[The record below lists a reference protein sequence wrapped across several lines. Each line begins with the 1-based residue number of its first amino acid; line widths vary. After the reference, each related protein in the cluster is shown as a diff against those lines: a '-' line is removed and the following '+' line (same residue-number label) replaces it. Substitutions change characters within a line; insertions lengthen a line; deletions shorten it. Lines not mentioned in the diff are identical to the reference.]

1 MITSRVDALTLFRV
15 KQQMRKYAVNISV
28 LLVVLAVHA
37 GIWAWVN
44 RPVQMTNWEGSIQAL
59 SYDPHR
65 DGQDPEDAVQP
76 TAAQID
82 EDLAIMAGV
91 AQGVRTYSSTKGQED
106 IPAMA
111 ARYGLT
117 VTAGAWLDT
126 HADKN
131 EAEIAGLIRSANENS
146 NVKRLMVGNEVILRG
161 DLTVP
166 ELIRIIRDVKR
177 QVDQP
182 VSTAEPW
189 HVWLDHPEL
198 VEATDYIA
206 VHILPYWEQV
216 PADQVLEYVARR
228 YDQIARK
235 YPGKKIVISEIG
247 WPSGGRMRSGAIPSV
262 QNEAT
267 FIRDFLTMARAR
279 GWDYSIMEAFD
290 QPWKRRIE
298 GAAGAYWGIFNA
310 DREAKFPLSGEV
322 VAVQNWSTLAGIA
335 AAVALLPMIYFLR
348 RSRNLKPQGKLLFS
362 TLLMVA
368 ANLMVWTVH
377 YGTTQYLNGPMILV
391 WVLLSL
397 GMLFL
402 LTLVLAEALELS
414 EGLYAKRM
422 LRHFTPYRLPPGAE
436 RDRHWPKVS
445 LHLPICNEPAE
456 MVRRTLDSLAKLD
469 YPNVE
474 VLVID
479 NNTKDP
485 AIWQPVQAYCELL
498 GDRFRFFHLEVCKG
512 FKAGALNFAMTQTA
526 ADAQVV
532 GVIDSDYL
540 VEPDWLKSTI
550 PYFDEKQ
557 VGFVQAPQDH
567 FDWVGNGFKEMI
579 NWEYAGFFHIGMVL
593 RNERDA
599 IIQHGTMTL
608 IRRTAMEG
616 VGNWSTWTIC
626 EDAEMGLKLMQSGW
640 KSVYINHPFGR
651 GVTPDSFEGYRGQR
665 FRWAFGA
672 MQILRGRMGWL
683 NPFKKTGLTFAQKYH
698 FVMGW
703 APWAADAMNLAFTV
717 AGLAW
722 TVGLL
727 LLPEYFAF
735 PVTLF
740 LVPTLAVFGFK
751 LAYTFS
757 LYAKRVPCTPTQAAG
772 AAIAGLALTYTVGK
786 AFLIGIFKKEKPFL
800 RTPKLED
807 KPAAIRGLVHAREE
821 TTLMLC
827 LWAAAAAVGLVFG
840 PRDPEAYV
848 WVAVLLVQSLPYAAA
863 LLLSMMSAVPSLR
876 VLLPFGRTAA
886 VRGAK
891 APVASLPQQGTGH

>member
-1 MITSRVDALTLFRV
+1 
-15 KQQMRKYAVNISV
+15 MRKYAVNIAV
-28 LLVVLAVHA
+28 LLLVLAAHV
-37 GIWAWVN
+37 GIWAWAN
-44 RPVQMTNWEGSIQAL
+44 RPVEMTNWEGSIQAL
-59 SYDPHR
+59 SFDPHR
-65 DGQDPEDAVQP
+65 ADQNPNDNVHPSA
-76 TAAQID
+76 TQID
-82 EDLAIMAGV
+82 EDLAVVARV
-91 AQGVRTYSSTKGQED
+91 AQGIRTYSTLNGQEE

-111 ARYGLT
+111 ARHGLT
-117 VTAGAWLDT
+117 VIAGAWLD
-126 HADKN
+126 KRLEGN
-131 EAEIAGLIRSANENS
+131 QAEIAGLIRMANSNG
-146 NVKRLMVGNEVILRG
+146 NVKRLMVGNEAILRG

-166 ELIRIIRDVKR
+166 ELIRIIKDVKR

-206 VHILPYWEQV
+206 VHLLPYWEGV
-216 PADQVLEYVARR
+216 PAGEALDYVARR
-228 YDQIARK
+228 YEQIARA

-247 WPSGGRMRSGAIPSV
+247 WPSDGRMRDGAVPTLD
-262 QNEAT
+262 NEAT
-267 FIRDFLTMARAR
+267 FIRDFLVMARAK

-290 QPWKRRIE
+290 QPWKRQIE
-298 GAAGAYWGIFNA
+298 GAVGAYWGIFNA
-310 DREAKFPLSGEV
+310 DREAKFPLAGEV
-322 VAVQNWSTLAGIA
+322 TAVQNWPVLAAIA
-335 AAVALLPMIYFLR
+335 AAIALLPLVYFLR
-348 RSRNLKPQGKLLFS
+348 KADNLKPQGKVMFASLILI
-362 TLLMVA
+362 A

-377 YGTTQYLNGPMILV
+377 YGTTQYLNTPMIVV
-391 WVLLSL
+391 WSLLSFGMVFLLSL
-397 GMLFL
+397 I
-402 LTLVLAEALELS
+402 LAEGFEMA
-414 EGLYAKRM
+414 EGLFAKRM
-422 LRHFTPYRLPPGAE
+422 KRHFTPIRLPANVE

-526 ADAQVV
+526 PDAEVV

-550 PYFDEKQ
+550 PYFDEDQ

-567 FDWVGNGFKEMI
+567 YDWGGNAFKEMI
-579 NWEYAGFFHIGMVL
+579 NWEYAGFFHIGMQI

-608 IRRTAMEG
+608 VRRKAMEG

-626 EDAEMGLKLMQSGW
+626 EDAEMGLKLMHDGW
-640 KSVYINHPFGR
+640 KSVYINHRFGR
-651 GVTPDSFEGYRGQR
+651 GVTPDSFAAYRSQR

-672 MQILRGRMGWL
+672 MQILRGRKSWL
-683 NPFKKTGLTFAQKYH
+683 NPFKKTGLTLAQKYH
-698 FVMGW
+698 FIMGW
-703 APWAADAMNLAFTV
+703 APWFADAMNLMFTG
-717 AGLAW
+717 AGLLW

-727 LLPEYFAF
+727 VLPEYFAF

-757 LYAKRVPCTPTQAAG
+757 LYAKRVPCTPMQAVG
-772 AAIAGLALTYTVGK
+772 AAISGLALTYTVGK
-786 AFLIGIFKKEKPFL
+786 AFAIGLFKKEKPFL
-800 RTPKLED
+800 RTPKCED
-807 KPAAIRGLVHAREE
+807 KPAAIQGVLNAREE
-821 TTLMLC
+821 TTLMLL
-827 LWAAAAAVGLVFG
+827 LWAAAAAVAVVYGE
-840 PRDPEAYV
+840 RDREAWV
-848 WVAVLLVQSLPYAAA
+848 WVAVMLVQSLPYLAA
-863 LLLSMMSAVPSLR
+863 LALSMISAVPGLR
-876 VLLPFGRTAA
+876 WLPFGRTRA
-886 VRGAK
+886 VGELPANGQVQTPGA
-891 APVASLPQQGTGH
+891 GH

>member
-1 MITSRVDALTLFRV
+1 
-15 KQQMRKYAVNISV
+15 MRRYAVNFAV
-28 LLVVLAVHA
+28 LVLVLAAHFGV
-37 GIWAWVN
+37 WAWVN
-44 RPVQMTNWEGSIQAL
+44 RPAQMTNWEGSIQAL
-59 SYDPHR
+59 SFDPHR
-65 DGQDPEDAVQP
+65 ADQDPNDNQHP
-76 TAAQID
+76 TPAQIE
-82 EDLAIMAGV
+82 EDLATVAGV
-91 AQGVRTYSSTKGQED
+91 AQGVRTYSTLNGQDE

-111 ARYGLT
+111 QRYGLT
-117 VTAGAWLDT
+117 VTAGAWLDQRT
-126 HADKN
+126 DNN
-131 EAEIAGLIRSANENS
+131 EAEIAALIRVANENS
-146 NVKRLMVGNEVILRG
+146 NVKRLMVGNEAILRG

-166 ELIRIIRDVKR
+166 ELIRIMRDVKR

-182 VSTAEPW
+182 ISTAEPW

-198 VEATDYIA
+198 VEASDYIA
-206 VHILPYWEQV
+206 VHLLPYWEGL
-216 PADQVLEYVARR
+216 PADQALDYVARR
-228 YDQIARK
+228 YDQIARA

-247 WPSGGRMRSGAIPSV
+247 WPSDGRMRDGAVPGLER
-262 QNEAT
+262 EAT

-290 QPWKRRIE
+290 QPWKRGIE
-298 GAAGAYWGIFNA
+298 GSVGAYWGIFDAN
-310 DREAKFPLSGEV
+310 RELKFPLSGDV
-322 VAVQNWSTLAGIA
+322 VAVQNWPMLSAIA
-335 AAVALLPMIYFLR
+335 AAIALLPMVFFLG
-348 RSRNLKPQGKLLFS
+348 RSRNLRPQGKLLF
-362 TLLMVA
+362 TGLLMVA

-377 YGTTQYLNGPMILV
+377 YGTTQYLDGAMVLV
-391 WVLLSL
+391 WSLLSF

-402 LTLVLAEALELS
+402 ITLLLAEGLELA
-414 EGLYAKRM
+414 EGLFAKRM
-422 LRHFTPYRLPPGAE
+422 LRHFTPYRLAPSAE

-456 MVRRTLDSLAKLD
+456 MVRRTLDSLARLD
-469 YPNVE
+469 YPNLE

-485 AIWQPVQAYCELL
+485 AIWQPVQAYCEKL
-498 GDRFRFFHLEVCKG
+498 GERFRFFHLEVCKG
-512 FKAGALNFAMTQTA
+512 FKAGALNFAMSQTA
-526 ADAQVV
+526 PDAEVV

-540 VEPDWLKSTI
+540 VEADWLKSTI
-550 PYFDEKQ
+550 PYFDEKK

-567 FDWVGNGFKEMI
+567 FDWAGNGFKEMI

-608 IRRTAMEG
+608 IRREAMEG

-626 EDAEMGLKLMQSGW
+626 EDAEMGLKLMQKGW

-651 GVTPDSFEGYRGQR
+651 GVTPDSFAGYRGQR

-672 MQILRGRMGWL
+672 MQILRGRAGWL
-683 NPFKKTGLTFAQKYH
+683 NPFRKTGLTLAQKYH
-698 FVMGW
+698 FIMGW
-703 APWAADAMNLAFTV
+703 APWFADAMNLAFTA

-751 LAYTFS
+751 LTYTFS

-786 AFLIGIFKKEKPFL
+786 AFLIGLFKKEKPFL

-807 KPAAIRGLVHAREE
+807 KPAAIRGLLHAREE
-821 TTLMLC
+821 TALMLL
-827 LWAAAAAVGLVFG
+827 LWAAAAAVAVVYGE
-840 PRDPEAYV
+840 RDREAWV
-848 WVAVLLVQSLPYAAA
+848 WVAVMLVQSIPYAAA
-863 LLLSMMSAVPSLR
+863 LVLSMVSAVPGLR
-876 VLLPFGRTAA
+876 FLPSGQPA
-886 VRGAK
+886 
-891 APVASLPQQGTGH
+891 ASLPAPAAPVPQQGAGH